1 MNSLLI
7 SGARILDPASGF
19 DGPGH
24 LGLRDGRID
33 YFSGDAPG
41 AKYEAQLDASGLWLT
56 PGLIDLSARLR
67 EPGQRHKA
75 SIKSEL
81 VAARASGVTALCVPP
96 DTDPVIDNP
105 SVVDW
110 LNQRVDQLHSADV
123 HLLGAL
129 TVGLNGESL
138 AELGALAH
146 AGCVGAM
153 QLRTPL
159 HNLQLAR
166 RALEYAA
173 NFSMTVHVQPCEASL
188 ADGGCAHEGP
198 VATSLGLPGIPVAAE
213 TVAIAQWLELAQQT
227 GAAIHFCRLSSG
239 RGAQMLAAAK
249 AAGLSVSADV
259 AIHQLYLT
267 EADLQGFNT
276 SAHIQPP
283 ARSEADRQ
291 ALREAVATGVISA
304 ICSDHQPHDVDA
316 KTNPLPMTEAGISSL
331 ESWLPLSLA
340 LAEEGLMSPLEV
352 ISRMTTWP
360 ALILGAGGG
369 SLAVGEY
376 ANLALIDAD
385 EQWTLIPEAMLSRGH
400 NTPFA
405 GWTMRGRVQQTYYR
419 GRQVFVR

>member
-19 DGPGH
+19 DGPGF

-33 YFSGDAPG
+33 YFSGDAPAG
-41 AKYEAQLDASGLWLT
+41 KYDDKLNGEGLWLT
-56 PGLIDLSARLR
+56 PGLIDLCARLR
-67 EPGQRHKA
+67 EPGHSHKA
-75 SIKSEL
+75 TIKSEL
-81 VAARASGVTALCVPP
+81 IAARASGITALCVPP

-129 TVGLNGESL
+129 TVGLKGEAL

-153 QLRTPL
+153 QLGAPL

-173 NFSMTVHVQPCEASL
+173 NFSLTVHVQACEASL
-188 ADGGCAHEGP
+188 ADDGCAHEGP

-227 GAAIHFCRLSSG
+227 GASIHFCRLSSG
-239 RGAQMLAAAK
+239 RGAQMLAQAK

-267 EADLQGFNT
+267 EADLLGFNA
-276 SAHIQPP
+276 SAHVLPP

-316 KTNPLPMTEAGISSL
+316 KTNPLPMTEAGVSAL

-340 LAEEGLMSPLEV
+340 LVEDGLMTPLEMV
-352 ISRMTTWP
+352 SRMTTWP

-376 ANLALIDAD
+376 ANLALIDPA
-385 EQWTLIPEAMLSRGH
+385 EQWVLQPETMLSRGR

-419 GRQVFVR
+419 GHQVYAR